1 MRTLEDLEKE
11 LQDGWYFNALY
22 DIVAAD
28 REDITDMSYRMLLGV
43 LDSVEFRDTRGIDT
57 NRIHDAQEFRA
68 DLIAEMNLDHTAVRP
83 FPNVSMLEVM
93 ISIANRLVQ
102 ITGDKDASFWFWEM
116 VSNLTLDG
124 VDDDEFWSDPE
135 SYEEEIL
142 DHADDVINI
151 NYDRDGL
158 GGLFLLREGVA
169 PQDMRDTELWYQMQY
184 YANEVS
190 PL

>member
-1 MRTLEDLEKE
+1 MSTIEDLEKE
-11 LQDGWYFNALY
+11 RQEERYFNVLY

-28 REDITDMSYRMLLGV
+28 REDITDMSYRMVLGV
-43 LDSVEFRDTRGIDT
+43 LDGVEFRDTRGIDG
-57 NRIHDAQEFRA
+57 NRIHDAQELRA
-68 DLIAEMNLDHTAVRP
+68 DLIADMRLDHTVVRP
-83 FPNVSMLEVM
+83 FMNVSMFEVM
-93 ISIANRLVQ
+93 IAIAERLGQ
-102 ITGDKDASFWFWEM
+102 ITGDEDTAFWFWEM
-116 VSNLTLDG
+116 VSNLVLDG
-124 VDDDEFWSDPE
+124 IDDTEFWSDPE
-135 SYEEEIL
+135 GYEAEIL
-142 DHADDVINI
+142 DRADDVVNI

>member
-1 MRTLEDLEKE
+1 MRTLENLEKE
-11 LQDGWYFNALY
+11 LQDGRYFDILY

-28 REDITDMSYRMLLGV
+28 REEVTDLSYRMLLGV
-43 LDSVEFRDTRGIDT
+43 LDGVEFKDTRGIDS
-57 NRIHDAQEFRA
+57 NRIHDAQELRA
-68 DLIAEMNLDHTAVRP
+68 DLIAEMALDHAAVRP

-93 ISIANRLVQ
+93 ISIADRLGQ
-102 ITGDKDASFWFWEM
+102 ITGDEDTAFWFWEM
-116 VSNLTLDG
+116 VSNLVLDG
-124 VDDDEFWSDPE
+124 IDDTEFWSDPE
-135 SYEEEIL
+135 DYEAEIL
-142 DHADDVINI
+142 DRADDVINI

>member
-1 MRTLEDLEKE
+1 MRTLEDIEKE
-11 LQDGWYFNALY
+11 LQDGWYFDVLY

-28 REDITDMSYRMLLGV
+28 REDLTDLSYRMLLGV
-43 LDSVEFRDTRGIDT
+43 LDRVEFRDTRGIDG
-57 NRIHDAQEFRA
+57 NRIHDAQEMRA
-68 DLIAEMNLDHTAVRP
+68 DLIAEMDLDHTAVRP

-93 ISIANRLVQ
+93 ISIADRLGQ
-102 ITGDKDASFWFWEM
+102 ITGDEDTAFWFWEM
-116 VSNLTLDG
+116 VSNLALDG
-124 VDDDEFWSDPE
+124 IDDTEFWSDPE
-135 SYEEEIL
+135 SYEAEII
-142 DHADDVINI
+142 DRADDVINI

>member
-1 MRTLEDLEKE
+1 MRTLEDIEKK
-11 LQDGWYFNALY
+11 LQDEWYFSVLY

-28 REDITDMSYRMLLGV
+28 REDITDLSYRMLLGV
-43 LDSVEFRDTRGIDT
+43 LDGVEFKDTRGIDS
-57 NRIHDAQEFRA
+57 NRIHDAQELRA
-68 DLIAEMNLDHTAVRP
+68 DLIAEMALDHTAVRP

-93 ISIANRLVQ
+93 ISIADRLGQ
-102 ITGDKDASFWFWEM
+102 ITGDEDTAFWFWEM
-116 VSNLTLDG
+116 VSNLVLDG
-124 VDDDEFWSDPE
+124 IDDNEFWSDPE

-142 DHADDVINI
+142 DRADDVINI

-169 PQDMRDTELWYQMQY
+169 PRDMRDTELWYQMQY

-190 PL
+190 PM

>member
-1 MRTLEDLEKE
+1 MRTLENLEKE
-11 LQDGWYFNALY
+11 LQDGWYFDVLY

-28 REDITDMSYRMLLGV
+28 REEVADLSYRMLLGV
-43 LDSVEFRDTRGIDT
+43 LDEVEFRDTRGIDS
-57 NRIHDAQEFRA
+57 NRIHDAQELRA
-68 DLIAEMNLDHTAVRP
+68 DLIAEMALDHTAVRP

-93 ISIANRLVQ
+93 IAIADRLGQ
-102 ITGDKDASFWFWEM
+102 ITGDEDTAFWFWEM

-124 VDDDEFWSDPE
+124 IDDNEFWSDPE
-135 SYEEEIL
+135 SCEAEII
-142 DHADDVINI
+142 DRADDVINI
-151 NYDRDGL
+151 EYDRDGL

>member
-1 MRTLEDLEKE
+1 MRTLEDIEKE
-11 LQDGWYFNALY
+11 LQDGWYFDVLY

-28 REDITDMSYRMLLGV
+28 REDVTDMSYRMLLGV
-43 LDSVEFRDTRGIDT
+43 LDGVEFRDIRGIDG
-57 NRIHDAQEFRA
+57 NRIQDAQELRA
-68 DLIAEMNLDHTAVRP
+68 DLITENDLDHTSVRP
-83 FPNVSMLEVM
+83 FMNVSVLEVM
-93 ISIANRLVQ
+93 VAIAQRLGQ
-102 ITGDKDASFWFWEM
+102 ITGDEDTAFWFWEM
-116 VSNLTLDG
+116 VSNLALDG
-124 VDDDEFWSDPE
+124 IDDTEFWSDPE
-135 SYEEEIL
+135 SYEAEIL
-142 DHADDVINI
+142 DRADDVINI

>member
-1 MRTLEDLEKE
+1 MRTLEDIEKE
-11 LQDGWYFNALY
+11 LQDGWYFDVLY

-28 REDITDMSYRMLLGV
+28 REDVADMSYRMLLGV
-43 LDSVEFRDTRGIDT
+43 LDGVEFRDTRGIDG
-57 NRIHDAQEFRA
+57 NRIQDAQELRA
-68 DLIAEMNLDHTAVRP
+68 DMIAENDLDHTSVRP
-83 FPNVSMLEVM
+83 FENVSMLEVM
-93 ISIANRLVQ
+93 IAIADRLGQ
-102 ITGDKDASFWFWEM
+102 ITGDEDTAFWFWEM
-116 VSNLTLDG
+116 VSNLALDG
-124 VDDDEFWSDPE
+124 IDDNEFWSDPDG
-135 SYEEEIL
+135 YEDEIL
-142 DHADDVINI
+142 DRADDVINI

>member
-1 MRTLEDLEKE
+1 MSTIEDLEKE
-11 LQDGWYFNALY
+11 RQEERYFDVLY

-28 REDITDMSYRMLLGV
+28 REDITDMSYRMLLSV
-43 LDSVEFRDTRGIDT
+43 LDGVEFRDTRGIDS
-57 NRIHDAQEFRA
+57 NRIHDAQELRA
-68 DLIAEMNLDHTAVRP
+68 DLIADMDLDHTAVRP
-83 FPNVSMLEVM
+83 FMNVSLFEVM
-93 ISIANRLVQ
+93 IGIGERLGQ
-102 ITGDKDASFWFWEM
+102 ITGDEDTAFWFWEM
-116 VSNLTLDG
+116 VSNLVLDG
-124 VDDDEFWSDPE
+124 IDDTEFWSDPE
-135 SYEEEIL
+135 SYEAEIL
-142 DHADDVINI
+142 DRADDVINI

>member
-1 MRTLEDLEKE
+1 MRTLDDLEKE
-11 LQDGWYFNALY
+11 LQDERYFDVLY

-43 LDSVEFRDTRGIDT
+43 LDGVEFKDTRGIDS
-57 NRIHDAQEFRA
+57 NRIHDAQELRA
-68 DLIAEMNLDHTAVRP
+68 DLIAEMAMDHTAVRP

-93 ISIANRLVQ
+93 IAIANRLGQ
-102 ITGDKDASFWFWEM
+102 ITGDEDTAFWFWEM
-116 VSNLTLDG
+116 VSNLVLDG
-124 VDDDEFWSDPE
+124 IDDTEFRSDPE

-142 DHADDVINI
+142 DRADDVINI

>member
-1 MRTLEDLEKE
+1 MRTLEDIEKE
-11 LQDGWYFNALY
+11 LQDGRYFDVLY
-22 DIVAAD
+22 DLVAAD
-28 REDITDMSYRMLLGV
+28 RENVTDLSYRMLLSV
-43 LDSVEFRDTRGIDT
+43 LDGVEFKDTRGIDG
-57 NRIHDAQEFRA
+57 NRIQDAQELRA
-68 DLIAEMNLDHTAVRP
+68 DLIAEMDMDHTAVRP

-93 ISIANRLVQ
+93 ISIADRLGQ
-102 ITGDKDASFWFWEM
+102 ITGDEDTAFWFWEM
-116 VSNLTLDG
+116 ISNLVLDG
-124 VDDDEFWSDPE
+124 IDDTEFWSDPE

-142 DHADDVINI
+142 DRADDVINI

-190 PL
+190 PM

>member
-1 MRTLEDLEKE
+1 MRTLEDIEKE
-11 LQDGWYFNALY
+11 LQDGWYFDVLY

-28 REDITDMSYRMLLGV
+28 REDVTDLSYRMLLSA
-43 LDSVEFRDTRGIDT
+43 LDGVEFRDTRGIDG
-57 NRIHDAQEFRA
+57 NRIQDAQELRA
-68 DLIAEMNLDHTAVRP
+68 DLIADMALDHTYVRP
-83 FPNVSMLEVM
+83 FENVSLFEVM
-93 ISIANRLVQ
+93 LAIANRLGQ
-102 ITGDKDASFWFWEM
+102 ITGDEDTAFWFWEM
-116 VSNLTLDG
+116 VSNLRLDG
-124 VDDDEFWSDPE
+124 IDDTEFWSDPE
-135 SYEEEIL
+135 EYEAEIL
-142 DHADDVINI
+142 DRADDVINI